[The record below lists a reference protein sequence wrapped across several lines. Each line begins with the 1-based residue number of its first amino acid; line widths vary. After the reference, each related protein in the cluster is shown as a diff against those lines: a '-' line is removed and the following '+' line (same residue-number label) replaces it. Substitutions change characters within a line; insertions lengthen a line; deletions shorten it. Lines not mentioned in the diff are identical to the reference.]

1 MSMIFSMFSS
11 VMLYMQHSHAE
22 PSFQPNF
29 TTDETFSESF
39 TAVAD
44 LRDGTY
50 ILLQL
55 LFSNAG
61 FGDYKGACRVLV
73 VPKGSEGY
81 NASVNVG
88 SNAWKADAKGV
99 TVDTCTLRTEGS
111 TTSFFAS
118 ADNLSVDLKINAPMT
133 DLRFPEQDIK
143 KDDFDG
149 FYHQDVWHTS
159 SPISATYT
167 TPQGKGTST
176 GYVYLDHGRSNL
188 ILPNVAQK
196 WIRFR
201 GFYGTDPIIL
211 QVRVPPKEEP
221 RGWFFV
227 HNNVTTLTNTDMI
240 ISETNFTIQGKDS
253 AVLTRGDVRF
263 VYKPIEAYG
272 TAGSIA
278 KAFIGNPVTTTYNAT
293 LQGTLNGKE
302 VEIRGILEESNVE

>member
-1 MSMIFSMFSS
+1 MIFSMLSPF
-11 VMLYMQHSHAE
+11 MLFTQHSYAA

-29 TTDETFSESF
+29 TDDETFSESF

-61 FGDYKGACRVLV
+61 FGDYKGACRILI
-73 VPKGSEGY
+73 VPKDSEGY
-81 NASVNVG
+81 NASINVG
-88 SNAWKADAKGV
+88 TKEWKGNEKGV
-99 TVDTCTLRTEGS
+99 TVDTCSLRTEGA
-111 TTSFFAS
+111 TTSFVAS
-118 ADNLSVDLKINAPMT
+118 ADNIAAHLTINASMT

-149 FYHQDVWHTS
+149 FYHQDIWYTS
-159 SPISATYT
+159 APISATYT
-167 TPQGKGTST
+167 TPKGKNTST
-176 GYVYLDHGRSNL
+176 GYVYLDHGRSNM

-211 QVRVPPKEEP
+211 QVRVPPKEEA

-227 HNNVTTLTNTDMI
+227 HDKVTTLTNTDML
-240 ISETNFTIQGKDS
+240 ISKNDFTIQGKDT
-253 AVLTRGDVRF
+253 AVLTRGDIRF
-263 VYKPIEAYG
+263 IYKPIEAYG

-302 VEIRGILEESNVE
+302 IEIRGILEESYVE